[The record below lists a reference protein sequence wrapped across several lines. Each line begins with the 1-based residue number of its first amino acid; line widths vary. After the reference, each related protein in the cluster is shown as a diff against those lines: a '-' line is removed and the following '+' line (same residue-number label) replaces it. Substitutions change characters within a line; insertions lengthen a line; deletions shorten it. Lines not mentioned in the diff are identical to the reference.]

1 MNRFIHIWKYENFV
15 EHVKSRTQVAMTS
28 EATASLNLLRNDML
42 CKALFCYKD
51 AEGLAGFLVLTE
63 EELLEEKAAY
73 LREQPGFVNACFTI
87 EHDEQMSCASAQS
100 DFEGLE
106 LLLHFARDSV

>member
-73 LREQPGFVNACFTI
+73 RKRMFHN
-87 EHDEQMSCASAQS
+87 
-100 DFEGLE
+100 
-106 LLLHFARDSV
+106 